1 MTQKW
6 ARAVLITAV
15 LAIQIPATLVELPRL
30 GWYRYSRELSKGIRG
45 AYR

>member
-6 ARAVLITAV
+6 ARTVLITAV

-30 GWYRYSRELSKGIRG
+30 GLYRWLREVRRG
-45 AYR
+45 VVNAYA